1 MTTRSSATIRRS
13 IERWVEKQIREQ
25 GKPWYQVDR
34 SGWPQCPLVNPH
46 CPEDLCILPAGHDGT
61 VEGYHV
67 LGTTA
72 YSHADKFPL
81 DWMMPEGT
89 TLKVLIEA
97 GWRRQQEMFPD
108 E

>member
-1 MTTRSSATIRRS
+1 MTRHATTIRRS
-13 IERWVEKQIREQ
+13 IERWVQEQMREQ
-25 GKPWYQVDR
+25 GKPWYRVDR
-34 SGWPQCPLVNPH
+34 SGWPQCPLVNPQ

-67 LGTTA
+67 LGTTSYHSA
-72 YSHADKFPL
+72 YKYPL

-89 TLKVLIEA
+89 TSEVLIEE
-97 GWRRQQEMFPD
+97 GRRRRQEMFPD